1 MDAPSLQGR
10 RVLPGSFFFSEENGS
25 LFYPRSR
32 RLDRSGISI
41 HSSAGDAQVD
51 VAPTRKGLRRKRSP
65 SRKALFVI
73 VTDGTIPLMKLPW
86 ILFVLLLTMCCVL
99 GYVLTIEEMGAGHGV
114 THPRFSTMEVGG
126 SGLERHAPILWWGW
140 ALGLLEI
147 CLFIGL
153 LALGMRHR
161 QVLGKRKWPLL
172 LGGLLYGTVFTLL
185 ILSYQSYANSPFQ
198 PLFLSMPAP
207 TAWMLYG
214 LFGIPLYFHVLYVV
228 SFDRW
233 VLTPEDLERFH
244 RLVAERRNG
253 KDE

>member
-1 MDAPSLQGR
+1 
-10 RVLPGSFFFSEENGS
+10 
-25 LFYPRSR
+25 
-32 RLDRSGISI
+32 
-41 HSSAGDAQVD
+41 
-51 VAPTRKGLRRKRSP
+51 
-65 SRKALFVI
+65 
-73 VTDGTIPLMKLPW
+73 MKLPW
-86 ILFVLLLTMCCVL
+86 ILFALLLAMCCVL
-99 GYVLTIEEMGAGHGV
+99 GYVLTIEETGAGHGV

-185 ILSYQSYANSPFQ
+185 ILSYQSYANSPFH